1 MGGDCVAPLVKEM
14 HKKDDKER
22 KLFGKLDKGID
33 DMEQGNTISHED
45 TMRMIREKVLQYHV

>member
-1 MGGDCVAPLVKEM
+1 MAPLVKEM

-33 DMEQGNTISHED
+33 DMEQGNTIFHED